1 MKKKLFFILFL
12 LNFNI
17 YAQDIEIICAE
28 DNCVPNFQPEE
39 QFEKVYYSAID
50 AGENNEDFIQV
61 DSEINSAPRS
71 LRMSVNQNDNYTN
84 VEANINLSP
93 KTDEFDAAD
102 FIFLSD
108 FLKNI
113 NLVLDGYQGS
123 FGEPATQICAENYLN
138 GNYGV
143 IAREEF
149 NAKRISNSTIP
160 TNRCVYSDVDY
171 LQKNE
176 FQCDEGY
183 QEIAYDNPSITV
195 RRLKGKAKCLGVGFQ
210 DLCLSKS
217 VEVTCT
223 WRLKYLEPANVAG
236 QFSTHSDE
244 QETKKFIMSEK
255 EWLKKKNK
263 GMAPYLC
270 QYLTKRDEDPEPI
283 EQLTNGYF
291 YRDMSGWGAYNN
303 AKWVNSKAKLVD
315 GPLINMI
322 KPTTPGDGL
331 TAQVEH
337 LGYSYN
343 IPIKTLTTP
352 RIDFDTDA
360 KLNSFAGIYSRI
372 FIRFSGY
379 IRPRYSETYSF
390 YDYSDDGVRVWIN
403 GQLVINRWYDH
414 GPSWGSPGRIFLEA
428 GKLYSIKVE
437 YYENQ
442 GLNRIRLDWESSSQ
456 GRQIIPKSQLYT
468 SYTNDFLALNGT
480 WTDEFALHLTTHYL
494 NTRNITLNYQYL
506 VKDSN
511 RVSCRQNGQTLYCKF
526 YIPPHENS
534 TNKLLSNVLKVKVF
548 DSFGNFNIYDIQLKY
563 TVYDKNLTTNTSDNC
578 SNSYNYDDYGN
589 YDYSDDSDD
598 SDCIYCGDI
607 NEVSRNKN
615 LIYGQVS
622 GNNPTTEYC
631 YEGSCSSSWEGAIK
645 GKYPQYNVDSFDR
658 ISNYIC
664 RSQYTSFGYDGYTQ
678 EVHYRPFSRY
688 GARVKGRW
696 FEGYLNISRE
706 SIPYIEKDI
715 PTEEEKT
722 YRVTAT
728 YYEPSEEKARSQIKV
743 TAFDDVSNEV
753 IYTNTWSPMY
763 NQETELID
771 FVFKATSYRTRFKFE
786 AVYANQPETYS
797 SSTYID
803 NISVKEISLN
813 AGPSIPPTEPLT
825 ANVQG
830 QDGNGYYSL
839 YGEPTYSR
847 TTPGYDAQNTELVE
861 GSRWS
866 LQYTGINQSCP
877 VFFEKIATNYLASHI
892 GYDENDERCDDVLLE
907 QDPEGILL
915 WSNIGYERLPE
926 FGTET
931 VACST
936 GSCPVSSNIQNLKS
950 SLDEIS
956 TTSGINGTN
965 QGRGLVFLYDVE
977 NLTASAKVGVAGK
990 AGSNDLPKIIT
1001 DKACVKIQ
1009 DFNSEGPES
1018 EYASNP
1024 VVDFKLY
1031 KWQALKVNESQDLG
1045 VNPEDNGNRVYIY
1058 KKMDSSSRYFL
1069 SKELL

>member
-1 MKKKLFFILFL
+1 MKKILIFILFL

-17 YAQDIEIICAE
+17 YAQDKEIICAE

-50 AGENNEDFIQV
+50 AGENNEEFISV
-61 DSEINSAPRS
+61 DSEINASPRS
-71 LRMSVNQNDNYTN
+71 LRMSVNQNDNYTD

-93 KTDEFDAAD
+93 KTDEFDAGE

-108 FLKNI
+108 FLKKL

-123 FGEPATQICAENYLN
+123 FGKPATQICAENYLN

-183 QEIAYDNPSITV
+183 QEIAYDNPTITV

-223 WRLKYLEPANVAG
+223 WRLKYLEPSNIAG

-244 QETKKFIMSEK
+244 QEIKKFVMSEK
-255 EWLKKKNK
+255 EWLEKKNK

-283 EQLTNGYF
+283 EKLTNGYF
-291 YRDMSGWGAYNN
+291 YRDMSGWNAYNN
-303 AKWVNSKAKLVD
+303 AKWVNSKAKLDD
-315 GPLINMI
+315 GPLINMTY
-322 KPTTPGDGL
+322 PTTPGDGL
-331 TAQVEH
+331 TAQVYYGGFSSSR
-337 LGYSYN
+337 LR
-343 IPIKTLTTP
+343 KTVTTP
-352 RIDFDTDA
+352 RIDFDTDS
-360 KLNSFAGIYSRI
+360 KLESFSGLYSSIY
-372 FIRFSGY
+372 IRFSGY

-390 YDYSDDGVRVWIN
+390 YAYSDDGVRVWIN
-403 GQLVINRWYDH
+403 GQLVIDRWY
-414 GPSWGSPGRIFLEA
+414 GQSPNWGSPGKIFLEA
-428 GKLYSIKVE
+428 GELYSIKVE
-437 YYENQ
+437 YYE
-442 GLNRIRLDWESSSQ
+442 GSGKNRIRLDWASSSQ
-456 GRQIIPKSQLYT
+456 GRQIIPQSQLYT
-468 SYTNDFLALNGT
+468 SYRKDFLALNGS
-480 WTDEFALHLTTHYL
+480 WTDEIALHLTTHYL
-494 NTRNITLNYQYL
+494 NTLNLTLNYEYL

-548 DSFGNFNIYDIQLKY
+548 DQVGNYNIYDIQLNY
-563 TVYDKNLTTNTSDNC
+563 TVYDQNLTTNTS
-578 SNSYNYDDYGN
+578 G
-589 YDYSDDSDD
+589 SDF
-598 SDCIYCGDI
+598 CGDMSA
-607 NEVSRNKN
+607 VSRNKN
-615 LIYGQVS
+615 LIYGQIS
-622 GNNPTTEYC
+622 DTNSTTQYC

-645 GKYPQYNVDSFDR
+645 RKFPQYTNAYGFDR
-658 ISNYIC
+658 VSTYSC
-664 RSQYTSFGYDGYTQ
+664 KTQYSSYSFWTNSSSY
-678 EVHYRPFSRY
+678 YRYYSRY

-696 FEGYLNISRE
+696 FEGYLNIARE

-715 PTEEEKT
+715 ATEEEKM
-722 YRVTAT
+722 YRVTGT
-728 YYEPSEEKARSQIKV
+728 YFEPSEEKAKSQIKV
-743 TAFDDVSNEV
+743 TVYDDVSNTE
-753 IYTNTWSPMY
+753 IYTDTWSPMY
-763 NQETELID
+763 NEATELID

-786 AVYANQPETYS
+786 AVYANQPATYS
-797 SSTYID
+797 SSVYLD

-813 AGPSIPPTEPLT
+813 AGPSVPPTEPLT

-830 QDGNGYYSL
+830 QDGNGYYAL

-847 TTPGYDAQNTELVE
+847 TTPGYDAQNAELVD

-892 GYDENDERCDDVLLE
+892 GYDDNDERCDDVVLE

-936 GSCPVSSNIQNLKS
+936 GSCPVSSTIQNLKT
-950 SLDEIS
+950 SLDQIS

-977 NLTASAKVGVAGK
+977 NLITSAKVGVAGK
-990 AGSNDLPKIIT
+990 AGSNDLPEIIT

-1069 SKELL
+1069 SKEML